1 MSLRKLYLVTR
12 RIPRGQPTGAEYGR
26 LHALH
31 VVRGP
36 SHTSSSVQPVFRE
49 GTTMNRGRLIL
60 GVSCAIALALTGCA
74 SSGGKV
80 RVSSAKRC
88 AAHGGT
94 YNATAKSCS
103 YQTTTVSAAQSC
115 QAEGGYYDP

>member
-1 MSLRKLYLVTR
+1 
-12 RIPRGQPTGAEYGR
+12 
-26 LHALH
+26 
-31 VVRGP
+31 
-36 SHTSSSVQPVFRE
+36 
-49 GTTMNRGRLIL
+49 MNRGRVIL

-74 SSGGKV
+74 SSGGGKV

-103 YQTTTVSAAQSC
+103 YQATTVSAAQSC
-115 QAEGGYYDP
+115 QAEGGYYDPAADYCEIGN

>member
-1 MSLRKLYLVTR
+1 
-12 RIPRGQPTGAEYGR
+12 
-26 LHALH
+26 
-31 VVRGP
+31 
-36 SHTSSSVQPVFRE
+36 
-49 GTTMNRGRLIL
+49 MNRGRLIL
-60 GVSCAIALALTGCA
+60 GVSCAIALALAGCA
-74 SSGGKV
+74 SSGGGGKV

-115 QAEGGYYDP
+115 QAEGGYYDLAADYCEFGN